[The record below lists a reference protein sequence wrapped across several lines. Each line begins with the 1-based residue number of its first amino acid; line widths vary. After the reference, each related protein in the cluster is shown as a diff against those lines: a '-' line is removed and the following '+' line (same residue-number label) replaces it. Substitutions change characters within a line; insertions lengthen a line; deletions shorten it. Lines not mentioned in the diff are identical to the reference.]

1 MTNNVPS
8 PKPNEALP
16 VKKAYVPPRLQRF
29 GNIREIT
36 QNLPPGS
43 GMNDNAGGGNQK
55 TAP

>member
-1 MTNNVPS
+1 MTNDSPVP
-8 PKPNEALP
+8 EARETLP
-16 VKKAYVPPRLQRF
+16 VKKPYAPPQLQRF

-36 QNLPPGS
+36 QNLPPGG